1 MIAWQSF
8 VFLFL
13 LPATDLALRLCG
25 LPGWIVAIADL
36 GVLFALSM
44 LVPKHIG
51 AQRGALDVA
60 GLTRA
65 AAACALLALAWYLL
79 RVSSYNFG
87 AYGENIYDLH
97 YVASLVRSGSWPAA
111 DLWNPGAQVDHYYY
125 FGFYIVAFYTRLL
138 GLQIGQGYV
147 LLLLLI
153 PVIVFANFWAVL
165 RGPFALRALAAF
177 TATFPATGLSAV
189 VSGRFVEIA
198 GHLQGMAHV
207 RLTEWTNVAPA
218 SGFLADVI
226 RGYAYPVEGLAH
238 ILGSLGDLHPP
249 VFTFLLLALVL
260 AALLGP
266 ARHDDDDALPI
277 FSRLMAGSAI
287 PLSFVINPWTLPC
300 FGVLGLYALSRP
312 LSRQSAG
319 WVALGALAAL
329 SLLSPMLMQL
339 QLQTGSVGLRWL
351 SADQRSSFALL
362 LTVWGPLFLLSG
374 LVLTVAG
381 IRVRWVLALWFV
393 AMVVGLEV
401 LLLDDPYGERYER
414 FNGVLKIGSFA
425 LAGWTAVLV
434 HQASRSRRRWIYPLV
449 LAPLLCLSAA
459 QLWDSVLPSV
469 RKPSVERN
477 WTLRAQDM
485 LPEAEQRRFYA
496 ALQQRC
502 PGMTLER
509 QTSQAYSQVPLVS
522 TLLGW
527 PTLSGWTAHLSQIG
541 AWSPAAQLRFEQM
554 QQWFSDPQAALLLA
568 AGVRHVLIDSGLG
581 WDEAALQRHSAALAP
596 VFRFE
601 RLSAVGSTPVV
612 GYFSWSARC
621 EENGDGDDAS

>member
-25 LPGWIVAIADL
+25 LPGWIVVTLDVA
-36 GVLFALSM
+36 VLFALSF
-44 LVPKHIG
+44 LLPGRLG
-51 AQRGALDVA
+51 AQRSAFDPA
-60 GLTRA
+60 ATARA
-65 AAACALLALAWYLL
+65 MAACALLVLAWYLL
-79 RVSSYNFG
+79 RVTGYNFG

-97 YVASLVRSGSWPAA
+97 YVASLVRSDSWPAA
-111 DLWNPGAQVDHYYY
+111 DLWNPGARVDHYYY

-138 GLQIGQGYV
+138 GLEIGQGYV

-153 PVIVFANFWAVL
+153 PLIVFANFWAVL
-165 RGPFALRALAAF
+165 RGPFVLRALAAL

-189 VSGRFVEIA
+189 VSGHFVEIA
-198 GHLQGMAHV
+198 GHLRGMSHV
-207 RLTEWTNVAPA
+207 RLTEWTNVAPP

-266 ARHDDDDALPI
+266 AERSDDEPLPI
-277 FSRLMAGSAI
+277 FSRLIAGSAI

-312 LSRQSAG
+312 LTRPSAA
-319 WVALGALAAL
+319 WVVLGSLATL

-339 QLQTGSVGLRWL
+339 QLQTGSVGLRL
-351 SADQRSSFALL
+351 LGADQRSTFALL
-362 LTVWGPLFLLSG
+362 LTVWGPLFLLTALLLLG
-374 LVLTVAG
+374 AG
-381 IRVRWVLALWFV
+381 VRVRWVLVLWFV

-401 LLLDDPYGERYER
+401 LLLDDPYGDRYER

-425 LAGWTAVLV
+425 LAGWTAVLL
-434 HQASRSRRRWIYPLV
+434 HQASRSNRRWLYPVVLV
-449 LAPLLCLSAA
+449 PLLCLAAA
-459 QLWDSVLPSV
+459 QLWDSILPSV
-469 RKPSVERN
+469 RKPAAERN
-477 WTLRAQDM
+477 WTLQPQGM
-485 LPEAEQRRFYA
+485 LPEAEQSEMYA
-496 ALQQRC
+496 ALRLRC
-502 PGMTLER
+502 SGMTLER

-527 PTLSGWTAHLSQIG
+527 PTLGGWTSHLSQIG
-541 AWSPAAQLRFEQM
+541 AWGPAAQARFEQG
-554 QQWFSDPQAALLLA
+554 QQWFANPQTATLLA
-568 AGVRHVLIDSGLG
+568 AGVRYVLIDSSLG
-581 WDEAALQRHSAALAP
+581 WDEATLQLHGAALTP
-596 VFRFE
+596 VFQFV
-601 RLSAVGSTPVV
+601 RLGGGDGMPVT
-612 GYFSWSARC
+612 GYFSWNAPCS
-621 EENGDGDDAS
+621 DDAS